1 MQFRD
6 LKSQYRA
13 LKAEMDK
20 AIEQVLNSSDYIAG
34 DRIDELLQQRQAPK
48 EAPPAETQICLYS
61 SVLDQPPDAA

>member
-34 DRIDELLQQRQAPK
+34 DRIDELLQQRQASK
-48 EAPPAETQICLYS
+48 AVPPQDIQLSLFPGERPL
-61 SVLDQPPDAA
+61 DAA